1 MNDRNT
7 ISKPFDLLNESLG
20 KEILVVLKG
29 DVQVRGTLKAFD
41 IHMNL
46 NLENANELVDG
57 EMKTNYGKV
66 LLRGDSVILISPWLK
81 SFLF

>member
-1 MNDRNT
+1 MNGHNT

-29 DVQVRGTLKAFD
+29 DVQIRGTLKAFD

-46 NLENANELVDG
+46 NLENANELVNG

-66 LLRGDSVILISPWLK
+66 LLRGDSVILISP
-81 SFLF
+81 

>member
-1 MNDRNT
+1 MNEKN
-7 ISKPFDLLNESLG
+7 IMSKPFDLLNGALG

-29 DVQVRGTLKAFD
+29 NVHIRGTLRAFD

-46 NLENANELVDG
+46 NLENANELVNG

-66 LLRGDSVILISPWLK
+66 LLRGDSVILVSP
-81 SFLF
+81 

>member
-1 MNDRNT
+1 MYGKN
-7 ISKPFDLLNESLG
+7 IMSKPFDLLNDALG

-29 DVQVRGTLKAFD
+29 NVQVRGTLRAFD

-46 NLENANELVDG
+46 NLENANELVNG

-66 LLRGDSVILISPWLK
+66 LLRGDSVILVSP
-81 SFLF
+81 